1 MNKCEESCKKMQANP
16 KNLTI
21 LRWHEPSSKK
31 EISNLLTKK
40 GNKIN
45 MRKKLENWNKNK
57 TKKNS
62 VEKSSVEKKSS
73 ILEPN
78 ISISLLRVKVILNL
92 SCKEWKWSKIN
103 SWVIHKF
110 MILHMLSLRKILR
123 KQILTEKKMEKMEL
137 KWNMNNSLI
146 KDCWPREWE
155 NWWVIKTLET
165 SCKKK
170 WTKVF
175 WDWKKLSLD
184 IDCTTLSQTIR
195 TNFTFLKRKI
205 TCQKLNLQIR
215 DLPNPIILIQSQIYT
230 KILRWES
237 LKEVVPKSFQK
248 DNRLKTVESKEQ
260 IPFKSKMVTLWPSF
274 QAIWWI
280 FNNKMFKTAKTSK
293 VALWASTLVDKPT
306 LLASVLVLNQLE
318 RSSDTTETKVDQVLI
333 LQSCKRVSSNQ
344 LKPTQQCAWWI
355 TINKT
360 TLWVKVV
367 SDNPDLPITVQQR
380 V

>member
-1 MNKCEESCKKMQANP
+1 MNKWEESCKKMLANP
-16 KNLTI
+16 KKLTI
-21 LRWHEPSSKK
+21 LRWREPSLKK

-45 MRKKLENWNKNK
+45 MMKKLENWNKNK

-62 VEKSSVEKKSS
+62 AEKSSAENKSS

-78 ISISLLRVKVILNL
+78 ISTSLLRVKVILNL
-92 SCKEWKWSKIN
+92 SWEEWKWSKIN
-103 SWVIHKF
+103 LWVIHKF
-110 MILHMLSLRKILR
+110 TILHMLSLRKILR
-123 KQILTEKKMEKMEL
+123 KQISTEKKKEQMVR
-137 KWNMNNSLI
+137 KWSMNNSPI
-146 KDCWPREWE
+146 KDCWPHEWE

-215 DLPNPIILIQSQIYT
+215 DLTIPIILIQSQIYT
-230 KILRWES
+230 KILRWKS
-237 LKEVVPKSFQK
+237 SKEVVPKSFQK
-248 DNRLKTVESKEQ
+248 DNRLKTVESKEE
-260 IPFKSKMVTLWPSF
+260 IPFKSKMVTLWLNS

-293 VALWASTLVDKPT
+293 VAPWVSTLVELPT
-306 LLASVLVLNQLE
+306 LLASVQVLNQLE
-318 RSSDTTETKVDQVLI
+318 RSSATMETKEAHILI
-333 LQSCKRVSSNQ
+333 LQLCKRVSSNQ
-344 LKPTQQCAWWI
+344 LKPTQLCAWWT

-360 TLWVKVV
+360 TLLAKVV
-367 SDNPDLPITVQQR
+367 SDTPDLPITVQPR
-380 V
+380 L